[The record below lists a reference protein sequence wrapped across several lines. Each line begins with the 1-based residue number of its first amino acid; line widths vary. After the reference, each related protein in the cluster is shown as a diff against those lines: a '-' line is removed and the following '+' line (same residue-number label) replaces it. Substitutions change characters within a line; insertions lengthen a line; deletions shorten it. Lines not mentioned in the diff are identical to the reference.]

1 MPISL
6 FVYDEHQCD
15 PKKCT
20 SRKMVKFNLVQ
31 ELASFKNIPYGSVVL
46 WPFAEKALSREDLAS
61 ARAHGMVVLDVSWGN
76 IDAVPKLKKS
86 VLPRALPYLLAAN
99 PVNWGKPLMLSSVE
113 ALAAIAVHPGGKGT
127 GPLDPFEVHLGR
139 AVHRPEPGAAGPLRG
154 VQHQRRGRGRPGR
167 ICAGTAQGLS
177 TSGTPTPFPAT
188 VSAATFEYEKAFYA
202 PA

>member
-1 MPISL
+1 MRRVSISL

-46 WPFAEKALSREDLAS
+46 WPFAEKALSREDLS
-61 ARAHGMVVLDVSWGN
+61 NARAHGLVVLDVSWGN

-86 VLPRALPYLLAAN
+86 VSPRALPYLLAAN

-113 ALAAIAVHPGGKGT
+113 ALAASLYILGEKEQAHAILSKFNWGEQFIVLNQE
-127 GPLDPFEVHLGR
+127 PLDRYAECATSAEVV
-139 AVHRPEPGAAGPLRG
+139 AVQADYVPEPRK
-154 VQHQRRGRGRPGR
+154 
-167 ICAGTAQGLS
+167 
-177 TSGTPTPFPAT
+177 
-188 VSAATFEYEKAFYA
+188 E
-202 PA
+202 